1 MTIDEAIEKEKLE
14 AVSYCDTATAYHTD
28 ENIYSREEDRCRQ
41 KAEYHAQIA
50 EWLSEL
56 YVYRNA
62 DKVYKEGQRNK

>member
-14 AVSYCDTATAYHTD
+14 AVSCCDMATAYHTD
-28 ENIYSREEDRCRQ
+28 ENIYAREEERCRQ

-62 DKVYKEGQRNK
+62 DKVYKESEE